1 MKENGTHSR
10 ESKLPTVLHSRHFAF
25 DIYEEQHN
33 SFFRCFIVCVNRIHK
48 NLYLFIISSLLP
60 RQKVDRLTIP

>member
-1 MKENGTHSR
+1 MGLILVNQNYLLFYTAVISH
-10 ESKLPTVLHSRHFAF
+10 F

-48 NLYLFIISSLLP
+48 NLYLFISSLLP
-60 RQKVDRLTIP
+60 RQKVD

>member
-1 MKENGTHSR
+1 MGLILVNQNYLLFYTAVISH
-10 ESKLPTVLHSRHFAF
+10 F

-33 SFFRCFIVCVNRIHK
+33 SFFRCFMCVNRIHK

-60 RQKVDRLTIP
+60 RQKVDYLYLNSY